1 MPQKKRKDN
10 PGKLDKR
17 NPPLK
22 TRVPVTGHPQPP
34 HPQLATATTP
44 TPAQPHQP
52 PPLEIATQ
60 VHHQDRAAQ
69 IMQATVS
76 DYDTDDEE
84 SIGYQE
90 SDTDEPIANEA
101 DIPAVSMATDIFLRE
116 IVRVQRRDIDMALE
130 GSPIEGSSINCKRT
144 VWCLQEILAYIG
156 CAYTACEGFRPG
168 ETFDRAAQ
176 VFKSELEL
184 GGAAWA
190 YSTPPIRSTSHL
202 PPPPPEV
209 ADSSTQTTPPPPTIS
224 YAEAATNTQ
233 QPTIQGLPEKGKGRA
248 EKVPP
253 KEKGKG
259 RAPPPQGPPLKQK
272 PRQTS
277 EGRGKEPAKSPPP
290 QPIGK

>member
-22 TRVPVTGHPQPP
+22 TWVPVTRHPQPP

-44 TPAQPHQP
+44 TPPQPHQP

-116 IVRVQRRDIDMALE
+116 IVRVQRRDIDMGLE

-156 CAYTACEGFRPG
+156 CAYTGCEGFRPG

-190 YSTPPIRSTSHL
+190 YSTPPIRPTSHL

-224 YAEAATNTQ
+224 YAEAATNTR
-233 QPTIQGLPEKGKGRA
+233 QPTPGNQQYKAPRRKAKVGRKKYRQRRKKAKAGPHPPGPTPEAKT
-248 EKVPP
+248 P
-253 KEKGKG
+253 
-259 RAPPPQGPPLKQK
+259 
-272 PRQTS
+272 S
-277 EGRGKEPAKSPPP
+277 NIRG
-290 QPIGK
+290 